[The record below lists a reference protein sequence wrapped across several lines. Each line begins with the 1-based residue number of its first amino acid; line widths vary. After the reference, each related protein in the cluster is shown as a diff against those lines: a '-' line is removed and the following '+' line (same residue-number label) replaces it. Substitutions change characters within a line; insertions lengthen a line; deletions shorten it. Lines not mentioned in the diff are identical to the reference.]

1 MSVGETKGVTH
12 VTLHIDRRF
21 LDFSLDVDRRDQRPD
36 VNVVVVEANGGEVIL
51 RGTVR
56 SWAER
61 EEAERAAWRAPGVT
75 AVDNRIRID
84 V

>member
-1 MSVGETKGVTH
+1 M
-12 VTLHIDRRF
+12 RRAAE
-21 LDFSLDVDRRDQRPD
+21 LDASRIT
-36 VNVVVVEANGGEVIL
+36 VEANGGEVIL